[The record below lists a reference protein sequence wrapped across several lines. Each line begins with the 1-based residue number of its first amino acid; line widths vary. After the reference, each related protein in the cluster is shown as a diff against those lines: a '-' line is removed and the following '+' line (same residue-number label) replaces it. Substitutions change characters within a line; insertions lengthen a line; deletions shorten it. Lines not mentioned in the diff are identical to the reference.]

1 MAIDL
6 ANCNPKK
13 LGFFRYSQIN
23 GQYLLTN
30 DIGDFAFLSPAEF
43 EQFIRGKLSPDS
55 TTYSELK
62 EKSFIRTGDE
72 DSDAMAERYRR
83 KNDFLNFGAHLH
95 IVILTLRC
103 NEKCIYCH
111 ASRVDMDKKEYDMS
125 LSTAKKVVDIIF
137 DTTSPIVIIEYQGG
151 EPLAN
156 FETLQF
162 ITDYALE
169 KNKTANKKLGIT
181 CVSNLSLMDE
191 EKMKYLL
198 DKNVMICT
206 SLDGDEALHNKNRVL
221 PGGNAF
227 QEAVK
232 WIKRINEEYK
242 KRGFEEEVYHVD
254 ALLTTSKFS
263 LKSYKEIIQTYLDL
277 GIKAV
282 HFRFLNP
289 FGLAK
294 KSDMKIGYSAEEYLE
309 YYKNALDYIIDLNL
323 QGTDML
329 ERTAAIFLSKILTDE
344 DPNFLDLRSPCG
356 AGIGQLAYNYDGK
369 IFTCDE
375 GRMLYEMN
383 DDIFLIGDAK
393 TDTYGDIM
401 KHETLRTLTVASCL
415 ECIPG
420 CNDCVFK
427 PYCGVCPI
435 YNYVQQGDIF
445 GQMPTNVRCKINK
458 SILTYL
464 FEKLQKQPEVKEIF
478 KRWTINKR
486 PFLFSE

>member
-1 MAIDL
+1 MAIDC
-6 ANCNPKK
+6 ATCATNKI
-13 LGFFRYSQIN
+13 GFFRYSLIG
-23 GQYLLTN
+23 GQYLVTN
-30 DIGDFAFLSPAEF
+30 DIGDFIFLAPLEF
-43 EQFIRGKLSPDS
+43 EKFVAGKLDKD
-55 TTYSELK
+55 SELYAELK
-62 EKSFIRTGDE
+62 QKHFLKSGNE
-72 DSDAMAERYRR
+72 DNELMAERYRL

-103 NEKCIYCH
+103 NQHCIYCH
-111 ASRVDMDKKEYDMS
+111 ASRVDMDKKEYDMN

-137 DTTSPIVIIEYQGG
+137 DTTSPIVVIEFQGG

-169 KNKTANKKLGIT
+169 KNKIANKKLGIT
-181 CVSNLSLMDE
+181 LVSNLSLMDD

-198 DKNVMICT
+198 DRNVMICT

-221 PGGNAF
+221 AGGNAF

-232 WIKRINEEYK
+232 WIRRINEEYK

-254 ALLTTSKFS
+254 ALITTSRFS
-263 LKSYKEIIQTYLDL
+263 LPHFKEIIDTYIEQ

-289 FGLAK
+289 FGIAK
-294 KSDMKIGYSAEEYLE
+294 KSAEKIGYSADEYLE
-309 YYKNALDYIIDLNL
+309 YYKQALDYIIELNL

-329 ERTAAIFLSKILTDE
+329 ERCAAIFLSKMLTEE

-383 DDIFLIGDAK
+383 DDMFLIGDAK
-393 TDTYGDIM
+393 TDSYADIM
-401 KHETLRTLTVASCL
+401 KNETVRSLTVASCL
-415 ECIPG
+415 DCIPG
-420 CNDCVFK
+420 CSDCVFK

-435 YNYVQQGDIF
+435 YNYVEQGDIF
-445 GQMPTNVRCKINK
+445 GQMPSNMRCRINK

-464 FEKLQKQPEVKEIF
+464 FEKMQNQPEVKEIF